1 MFCRLAPILGRDCR
15 QQSPQKDGAPVHPP
29 VTMAAGAFEECSA
42 GAIIHGTLPCS
53 KNVLVFSS
61 KNLRSILWWN
71 IYLQSMCARFS
82 HPEKL
87 VPKTPRQANSQTKAI
102 ICTCS
107 ANLRVFFGGW
117 GKENLKPMD
126 LDGVGVL
133 FSWHSASCCET
144 CGICALSDGHAVAAK
159 TWCAHVVPWKMTAAR
174 MTFPG
179 GPSSKQV
186 QTVKVQFMV
195 QDEAPQI

>member
-15 QQSPQKDGAPVHPP
+15 QQSPQKDGAPFHPP

-61 KNLRSILWWN
+61 KNLRSIIWWN

-87 VPKTPRQANSQTKAI
+87 VPKTPRQANSHSQRLLFAHVPQI
-102 ICTCS
+102 WEYF
-107 ANLRVFFGGW
+107 LGVGE
-117 GKENLKPMD
+117 KEILNQWIWINLKPMD
-126 LDGVGVL
+126 LDGVWSTFFFDTLQVVVKHVEFAPCLTGMPWRPRHGVRML
-133 FSWHSASCCET
+133 FPEKWPQQEWHSQ
-144 CGICALSDGHAVAAK
+144 VA
-159 TWCAHVVPWKMTAAR
+159 PAANR
-174 MTFPG
+174 SRPYR
-179 GPSSKQV
+179 
-186 QTVKVQFMV
+186 
-195 QDEAPQI
+195 